1 MAMNIKEIEKLP
13 YERRELILRGMNIS
27 QWMSLSDEE
36 IMKTKDFSYLHGL
49 KCVKA
54 NEEIK
59 NSKEE
64 YENAIPMEK
73 ERKYNNELEYPYQS
87 KQAKMAYMDRMIEMY
102 TDEYIVEE
110 TLKDIKDALS
120 SLERNLDDGHYYY
133 PLITNKVERGF
144 AIMDALGWKRIK
156 IEFSGGGDEGG
167 IDSIEITTNE
177 GDKIDEDEWEPKGKA
192 PLIPILA
199 RTNGWDASTLLIED
213 FSNLFWPPRSA
224 DGYNPYAYFHRPCD
238 KTVVFS
244 EAIFWADIDNHFGGW
259 TCNYVGG
266 HLTWDNDKDSKN
278 YREHP
283 ALDFEIQAPVNEI
296 IPI

>member
-36 IMKTKDFSYLHGL
+36 IMKTEDFSYLHGL

-54 NEEIK
+54 NEDIK

-73 ERKYNNELEYPYQS
+73 EIKWNNELEYPYQS
-87 KQAKMAYMDRMIEMY
+87 KQAKKISMDRTIERY
-102 TDEYIVEE
+102 TDEYIVED

-120 SLERNLDDGHYYY
+120 SLETNLDDGHYYH
-133 PLITNKVERGF
+133 PVLHDKVQRGF
-144 AIMDALGWKRIK
+144 AIMDALGWKRIE

-167 IDSIEITTNE
+167 IDSIKITTNE
-177 GDKIDEDEWEPKGKA
+177 GDKIDESDWEPKGVA
-192 PLIPILA
+192 PRIPVLG
-199 RTNGWDASTLLIED
+199 RTNGWHAPTIQVDEI
-213 FSNLFWPPRSA
+213 SNLFWPQETSDA
-224 DGYNPYAYFHRPCD
+224 YYFHRSCD
-238 KTVVFS
+238 KTIVFPES
-244 EAIFWADIDNHFGGW
+244 IFWVDINDYFGGW

-283 ALDFEIQAPVNEI
+283 ALDFSIQTPVNEI